1 MSESHSGESCCSTRT
16 EITAEPPKTG
26 AVSAV
31 PVTLTDKAIEM
42 VKHALKEEGLENHG
56 LRVAVQGGGCSGLQY
71 ALDYADSARPG
82 DHIYEVS
89 GLKIYID
96 MASAQYLNGTSIDY
110 VSGLQ
115 GNGFKFN
122 NPNARRT
129 CGCGSSFS

>member
-1 MSESHSGESCCSTRT
+1 MSEAHAGGSCCSEKT
-16 EITAEPPKTG
+16 EINVEPPVTG
-26 AVSAV
+26 AVSGM
-31 PVTLTDKAIEM
+31 PVVLTDKAVEM

-71 ALDYADSARPG
+71 ALDYADAARPG
-82 DHIYEVS
+82 DHVYDQG
-89 GLKIYID
+89 GLKIFID
-96 MASAQYLNGTSIDY
+96 MASAQFLNGTTIDY